1 MAAATGAAA
10 EAAGPAGAERGS
22 APSDSYEPA
31 NRIDILGPGKNDAR
45 SLTSDHAS
53 GVEAAL
59 RVSEGQVFYEL
70 KVPLAKTAD
79 HPYAIETAAGKT
91 IGIGFETPKV
101 EQPAS
106 EGRSGGSGGG
116 YGHGG
121 GGGMGGGRG
130 GGGMHG
136 GGGGAL
142 RRPSG
147 RQRRRIPAAETA
159 QGVGDR
165 DPYWFAGSIARTEG
179 SAARRSS
186 RQQGHPSDNRVVRTR
201 RRDDDPSEGL
211 DLLFE
216 RRLHRG
222 ADVHEGASVPIDP
235 HAGPAIR
242 DRCLPGIAASAADLR
257 QHPGIDLLLR
267 LRPRVLLGGRLPL
280 RAHGGYRNRGSHQ
293 DACDD
298 QSERSR
304 GFHSH
309 SPVLRV
315 SF

>member
-1 MAAATGAAA
+1 MKPRFAPALLPAALAVLPLALLASDKLHLTSSTPASPITVDGHQEDWTGDLTPMGTDPFSVQVANDQDNLYLRVTASDPGVRN
-10 EAAGPAGAERGS
+10 EIVRRGLIVWFDDSGGTKKHLGIHYPVVESLSSDDPNGGRSHGGYGGGHRGGSGSGGTSGSGGS

-70 KVPLAKTAD
+70 KVPLAKTTD

-136 GGGGAL
+136 GGGGGH
-142 RRPSG
+142 SGG
-147 RQRRRIPAAETA
+147 RQ
-159 QGVGDR
+159 
-165 DPYWFAGSIARTEG
+165 GSG
-179 SAARRSS
+179 
-186 RQQGHPSDNRVVRTR
+186 
-201 RRDDDPSEGL
+201 
-211 DLLFE
+211 
-216 RRLHRG
+216 
-222 ADVHEGASVPIDP
+222 
-235 HAGPAIR
+235 
-242 DRCLPGIAASAADLR
+242 
-257 QHPGIDLLLR
+257 
-267 LRPRVLLGGRLPL
+267 
-280 RAHGGYRNRGSHQ
+280 GGYQPPKPLKTWATVTLTGSP
-293 DACDD
+293 A
-298 QSERSR
+298 R
-304 GFHSH
+304 
-309 SPVLRV
+309 
-315 SF
+315 